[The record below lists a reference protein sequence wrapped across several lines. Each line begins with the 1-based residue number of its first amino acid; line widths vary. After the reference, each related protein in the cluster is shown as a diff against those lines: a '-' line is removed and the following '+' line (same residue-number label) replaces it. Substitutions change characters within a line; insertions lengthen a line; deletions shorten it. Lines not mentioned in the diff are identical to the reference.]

1 MRLNLSCVLAM
12 LVLVFPGE
20 AMASDG
26 QPSFA
31 IVSVRD
37 RTADPA
43 ITGRIGMSLET
54 ALLQQ
59 GPVVERESVRTAL
72 RQRRIR
78 QIAGTGAADL
88 TQLASDLAVDWL
100 VSVTIHEARAQPI
113 PTITLSALAIR
124 GADPQDSRSAFVS
137 STGVDGLHL
146 LGLGEIWNTDQLAAR
161 ELEHLIDRLALG
173 SELDLVGTK
182 AAGAGW
188 PTALNRIA
196 VLPLTSES
204 AADASAAADAATQA
218 LHAVLRQRGADLVAP
233 NRLAEVL
240 RQQSARRWGELDAAV
255 REAIF
260 RECHVQLILTG
271 SVEAYDAG
279 LGSEPRPF
287 VAISLRGL
295 DAQTGRIVW
304 TGALERDGWFRQT
317 IFRGRRIYSR
327 GDLLTTLLAKL
338 MSDLAD
344 RASSLEIH
352 GATQ

>member
-1 MRLNLSCVLAM
+1 M
-12 LVLVFPGE
+12 LVFAFPGE
-20 AMASDG
+20 AMASDE

-54 ALLQQ
+54 TLLKQ

-78 QIAGTGAADL
+78 QIDGTGTADL
-88 TQLASDLAVDWL
+88 TQLARDLAVDWL
-100 VSVTIHEARAQPI
+100 VSVTIHEARTQPV

-124 GADPQDSRSAFVS
+124 GVDPLDSRSAFTS

-161 ELEHLIDRLALG
+161 ELENLIDRLAVG
-173 SELDLVGTK
+173 SELNIASTQ
-182 AAGAGW
+182 AAQAGW
-188 PTALNRIA
+188 PRELDRIA

-204 AADASAAADAATQA
+204 AADPSAAADAATQA
-218 LHAVLRQRGADLVAP
+218 LYAVLRQRGADLVAP

-240 RQQSARRWGELDAAV
+240 RQQGARRWGELDAAV

-260 RECHVQLILTG
+260 KECQVQLILTG

-295 DAQTGRIVW
+295 DARTGRIVW

-327 GDLLTTLLAKL
+327 GDLLTTLLARL
-338 MSDLAD
+338 MSDLAE

-352 GATQ
+352 GAEQ